1 MAFYAEMK
9 RRNWYCICGTNM
21 ISWYSNFLYDEWW
34 NSLTEEQREK
44 ILERRRKRK
53 EQRAKEAEAT
63 LARLLCMTDLIANMG
78 GNNYI
83 ERKYHG
89 VYDKNGFPKI

>member
-9 RRNWYCICGTNM
+9 RRHWYCVNGWNAIL
-21 ISWYSNFLYDEWW
+21 WYSDYLYDEWW
-34 NSLTEEQREK
+34 NSLTDEQREK

-53 EQRAKEAEAT
+53 EQRAKEAEAA
-63 LARLLCMTDLIANMG
+63 LARLLAMTSLVGNMG

>member
-9 RRNWYCICGTNM
+9 RRHWYCVNGWNAIL
-21 ISWYSNFLYDEWW
+21 WYSDYLYDEWW
-34 NSLTEEQREK
+34 NSLTDEQRER

-53 EQRAKEAEAT
+53 EQRAKEAEAA
-63 LARLLCMTDLIANMG
+63 LARLLAMTSMVANMG

>member
-34 NSLTEEQREK
+34 NSLTEEQRER
-44 ILERRRKRK
+44 IIQRRKARREK
-53 EQRAKEAEAT
+53 ADRECREVMQ
-63 LARLLCMTDLIANMG
+63 RLLVLSAAVSGIAPPKG
-78 GNNYI
+78 GYT
-83 ERKYHG
+83 ELVR
-89 VYDKNGFPKI
+89 DFLR